1 VADDSVRHGSHD
13 LAALVAFVDGE
24 ADPAETAAATTR
36 LAECG
41 ECARLVDDLRA
52 LTTADRTMAVPARPR
67 DFRLTAA
74 DAARLGIAGEPTAT
88 PARLVI
94 DMTERHPTHDPAL
107 IAASVDDVLTVD
119 ERRTVDTWLAAC
131 SACSELRADL
141 VAIAAANK
149 TLPTPAR
156 PRDYRLTEQDVA
168 RVGQARWKQL
178 LAWIGGSRDGVTRP
192 LAAGLMTLGLVGILI
207 SGAPSLSFGSSA
219 GAAPAAAPTDAAAP
233 AAAPSAASGTEST
246 KNDTG
251 TSPEGS
257 IGPAG
262 AAQAIPGPSG
272 SLAPEATDPSYVT
285 LETAPGDQL
294 GVQEG
299 DSSLELRVTDQG
311 PGTAAGRDAATADVP
326 MGLALSLAALVA
338 GLLLFVARRA
348 ARSMR
353 SF

>member
-1 VADDSVRHGSHD
+1 
-13 LAALVAFVDGE
+13 
-24 ADPAETAAATTR
+24 
-36 LAECG
+36 
-41 ECARLVDDLRA
+41 
-52 LTTADRTMAVPARPR
+52 MAVPARPR

-168 RVGQARWKQL
+168 RVGQARWRQL